1 MFERFRRFF
10 YDSTFDYIH
19 LFFAKGNKIFK
30 SQWKNQNITRHLFG
44 NGKLENELKLE
55 RNQ

>member
-10 YDSTFDYIH
+10 YDSTFDHIH

-30 SQWKNQNITRHLFG
+30 SQWKNESITRYLFG

-55 RNQ
+55 RNE